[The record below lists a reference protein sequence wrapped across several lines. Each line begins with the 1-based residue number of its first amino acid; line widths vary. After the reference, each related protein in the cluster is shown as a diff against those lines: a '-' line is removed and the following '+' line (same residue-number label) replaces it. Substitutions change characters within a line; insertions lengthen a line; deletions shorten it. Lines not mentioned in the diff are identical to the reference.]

1 MLTLITPSGLISPR
15 TMASTLEDM
24 LRRDIITGAL
34 VPGSRLGVKELG
46 ERYEAGAIPLREAL
60 SRLCATGLVLA
71 VDQKGFR
78 VADVSLE
85 ELADITETRQEIE
98 RLAIVRAIRR
108 RDPTWEGELLS
119 AHHQLQRISV
129 YEPQDSDRLN
139 PEWERAHNRFH
150 EVLTAGCRSEWLT
163 HFASMLRDH
172 TARYRHLSATAP
184 HAHDRNVAD
193 EHDGIVQ
200 AVLSHDVELA
210 SLLLVEHFGRTM
222 KLVAAALNLTLTKDK
237 SI

>member
-1 MLTLITPSGLISPR
+1 MLTPIPPGSLISPR

-34 VPGSRLGVKELG
+34 LPGSRLGVKELG

-119 AHHQLQRISV
+119 AHHQLQRLSV

-139 PEWERAHNRFH
+139 PGWERAHRQCHTNAAVKQFTVTTSVWRSLARWACCYRKTSGPRRFVA
-150 EVLTAGCRSEWLT
+150 EPI
-163 HFASMLRDH
+163 ASPTR
-172 TARYRHLSATAP
+172 A
-184 HAHDRNVAD
+184 
-193 EHDGIVQ
+193 
-200 AVLSHDVELA
+200 
-210 SLLLVEHFGRTM
+210 
-222 KLVAAALNLTLTKDK
+222 NLC
-237 SI
+237 